1 MRGGEICLS
10 TLTVPLKSGLTK
22 SLQMLW
28 LLTKIIV
35 PVSCLIALLEY
46 WGIME
51 SLASLFA
58 PLMAWTGLPGEA
70 AIALA
75 LGFLVNYY
83 AAIGAIIGMAL
94 STAEITTLAVM
105 LSISHE
111 LPVETIICTH
121 TGLRIPFT
129 VVLRVGIALVV
140 GMSFN
145 LFMTA
150 VGI

>member
-1 MRGGEICLS
+1 MS
-10 TLTVPLKSGLTK
+10 TMAVPLKNGLIK
-22 SLQMLW
+22 SVQVLW

-35 PVSCLIALLEY
+35 PVSCFVTLLEY
-46 WGIME
+46 WGIMSE
-51 SLASLFA
+51 LASLFA

-75 LGFLVNYY
+75 LGFMVNYY
-83 AAIGAIIGMAL
+83 AAIGAIVGLTL

-105 LSISHE
+105 LGISHE
-111 LPVETIICTH
+111 LPVETIVCSH

-129 VVLRVGIALVV
+129 VVLRVGTALVV
-140 GMSFN
+140 GISFN
-145 LFMTA
+145 LFITA